1 MDEFMIERFTVIP
14 HVFQHKA
21 VIKSCSD
28 LDVCQLTGFT
38 MSDPDRNHIFN
49 YSEWYTR
56 AVLLLQDGDF
66 TSDVMWRPKTA
77 PKLCKQTCP

>member
-1 MDEFMIERFTVIP
+1 MDEYIIERFTVIP

-21 VIKSCSD
+21 VTKPCSV

-38 MSDPDRNHIFN
+38 VSDADRNHIFN

-56 AVLLLQDGDF
+56 AVLFLQDGDF
-66 TSDVMWRPKTA
+66 YRRHVETQDGTEIV
-77 PKLCKQTCP
+77 

>member
-1 MDEFMIERFTVIP
+1 MDEYIIERFTVIP

-21 VIKSCSD
+21 VIKPCSV

-38 MSDPDRNHIFN
+38 VSDADGNHIFN

-56 AVLLLQDGDF
+56 AVLFLQDGDF
-66 TSDVMWRPKTA
+66 YRRHVETQDGTEFV
-77 PKLCKQTCP
+77 